1 MGACGTK
8 AAKVGIAQPDVS
20 HHPLPWEPTFPSVLG
35 VISAIFLLGT
45 LDLFMVLGPRVRGGF
60 NQFLN
65 FHPDPLKMIQFD
77 LRIFFWVETTN
88 YTQYH

>member
-35 VISAIFLLGT
+35 VISPIFLLGT
-45 LDLFMVLGPRVRGGF
+45 LD
-60 NQFLN
+60 
-65 FHPDPLKMIQFD
+65 
-77 LRIFFWVETTN
+77 
-88 YTQYH
+88 

>member
-35 VISAIFLLGT
+35 VISPIFLLGT
-45 LDLFMVLGPRVRGGF
+45 LDLFMVLGPKGTWWFQPVFEFSPRSF
-60 NQFLN
+60 KNDPICLAHIFLG
-65 FHPDPLKMIQFD
+65 
-77 LRIFFWVETTN
+77 
-88 YTQYH
+88 